1 MVYAKITLLE
11 FVILNRSRV
20 RRKFH
25 KVKLLEGLGD
35 QLKTYTIFNKP
46 YGFIEEIKLNF
57 IF

>member
-25 KVKLLEGLGD
+25 KVKLLEGRAD

-46 YGFIEEIKLNF
+46 YGFIEETKLNF